1 MSLNKQRI
9 LNHSTEWAQ
18 QDGPQY
24 RDAQV
29 NALDDLREELGLGAG
44 DIDEILDKPANWF
57 SNRRRGGHGSHE
69 FTLYDF
75 EYVKCVLKTLKQG
88 QDVHLDECRE
98 EAQQS
103 RDHKI
108 AEIEETRQ
116 NISVNSRRVDGSMDK
131 SQGWWKSK
139 VNSEDISLVD
149 YHKVLVL
156 VEAVAVVMDSEGM
169 IDAGVIAQ

>member
-1 MSLNKQRI
+1 MSLSKQRI

-29 NALDDLREELGLGAG
+29 NALDELREELGLGAG
-44 DIDEILDKPANWF
+44 DIDDILDKPANWF

-75 EYVKCVLKTLKQG
+75 EYVKRVLSILKQEE
-88 QDVHLDECRE
+88 DVHLDECRE
-98 EAQQS
+98 DAQQG
-103 RDHKI
+103 RDQKI
-108 AEIEETRQ
+108 SDIEDTRQ
-116 NISVNSRRVDGSMDK
+116 KISVDSRRIDSSMDK
-131 SQGWWKSK
+131 SQGWWTSK
-139 VNSEDISLVD
+139 VDGEDVSLVN

-156 VEAVAVVMDSEGM
+156 VEAVGVVMDDEGM
-169 IDAGVIAQ
+169 IDVGVIAL